1 MTKSTAAYVWL
12 TLLLFFS
19 SCAPNRIGPLG
30 GNFSA
35 APILTLGEFHAL
47 DETADGRR
55 VRVSGRVTRVCQ
67 HMGCW
72 FYVSDEQS
80 EIFVD
85 LEMGKLF
92 IIPQSARGRTADVEG
107 MVKFSERKPYLVGK
121 VLELH

>member
-1 MTKSTAAYVWL
+1 MTRGTTHIWL
-12 TLLLFFS
+12 TLLLFFC
-19 SCAPNRIGPLG
+19 SCSPNRVGPLG
-30 GNFSA
+30 GSFSA
-35 APILTLGEFHAL
+35 APILTLGELQAL

-55 VRVSGRVTRVCQ
+55 VRVSGRVTRLCQ

-72 FYVSDEQS
+72 FYLSDEQS

-92 IIPQSARGRTADVEG
+92 VIPQFARGWIADVEG
-107 MVKFSERKPYLVGK
+107 VVEFSGQKPYLVGK